1 MEKERNF
8 SKNIDD
14 EWDREESK
22 FNEFRTKIRFSI
34 IIYDRLY
41 FFYILLKLIRENFI
55 PSIILKI

>member
-14 EWDREESK
+14 EWDREE

>member
-14 EWDREESK
+14 EWDREE

-41 FFYILLKLIRENFI
+41 FFYILLKLIRENFV

>member
-14 EWDREESK
+14 EWDREE

-34 IIYDRLY
+34 
-41 FFYILLKLIRENFI
+41 
-55 PSIILKI
+55 